1 MMENCKYYFHYPISL
16 KKGDIA
22 AFNIGSSNNPVY
34 KEVIIDGDPC
44 IAPSGA
50 QYIDVT
56 LVCTK
61 EKLKIPTFDL
71 VDINTVKI
79 TNRADIYSDRYNNR
93 DYSRK
98 GRYILVSDNNEVI
111 NKKECTGRKQA
122 NEILLDKELL
132 DKYKITHVYSKGEL
146 IWKRV
151 L

>member
-1 MMENCKYYFHYPISL
+1 MRENYKYYFHSPISF

-34 KEVIIDGDPC
+34 KEVIIDGDPY
-44 IAPSGA
+44 IAPSGT

-56 LVCTK
+56 LVYTK
-61 EKLKIPTFDL
+61 EKLKVPTFDL

-79 TNRADIYSDRYNNR
+79 TNRADIYSNRYNNR

-98 GRYILVSDNNEVI
+98 GCYILVISNNNEVI

-146 IWKRV
+146 I
-151 L
+151 